1 MIASRIDWLK
11 ERQKGIGGSDVAAIL
26 GVSAY
31 RTPLDVFMDKTSEIT
46 EDKSPSEAAYWGTT
60 LEDIVAQEFSRRTG
74 LKVQRVNQSLVSNLD
89 RYIDVTGSDVYQW
102 ARAHIDRA
110 VINPKIAKTVRL
122 SKPATPCSGRGLML
136 TTDAILECKTANARM
151 SPEWGAS
158 QEAEILAG
166 DVTSEHEIPIYYETQ
181 IQWYMAITGANICYV
196 AVLIGGQDFRMYAVK
211 RNEEV
216 IQAIATKCFDFW
228 KNNVKA
234 GVPPAPTTVEDV
246 KKLFPTD
253 SGEMAEATND
263 EAVLIGEYR
272 NLKEQISE
280 LESQQ
285 KAVASKLICS
295 IGDRTG
301 LLIAGKKAATYKAQT
316 AKRFSSADFKAA
328 DPVTYAQFTKETTTR
343 VLRVA

>member
-1 MIASRIDWLK
+1 
-11 ERQKGIGGSDVAAIL
+11 
-26 GVSAY
+26 
-31 RTPLDVFMDKTSEIT
+31 
-46 EDKSPSEAAYWGTT
+46 
-60 LEDIVAQEFSRRTG
+60 
-74 LKVQRVNQSLVSNLD
+74 
-89 RYIDVTGSDVYQW
+89 
-102 ARAHIDRA
+102 
-110 VINPKIAKTVRL
+110 
-122 SKPATPCSGRGLML
+122 ML

-316 AKRFSSADFKAA
+316 AKRFSSTDFKAA
-328 DPVTYAQFTKETTTR
+328 DPATYAQFTKEITTR
-343 VLRVA
+343 VLRIA